1 MALLVLIDV
10 SWVQIVAAK
19 ILGCRLGL
27 LMIHHSDSKLVI
39 RRVLRMA
46 CFGNDAVEA
55 DLDGFVA
62 IEIV

>member
-1 MALLVLIDV
+1 MALLILIDV

-27 LMIHHSDSKLVI
+27 LMIHHSGGWLFES
-39 RRVLRMA
+39 A
-46 CFGNDAVEA
+46 EVEA